1 LEIPELSGIQ
11 WVPGSGSP
19 TCGDPCWFPYY
30 QRIQEKGKLLVL
42 VEDVLLEQLE
52 GLMDAISPKG
62 VLVSVQVQD
71 VETAQEV
78 EKRFQRWRD
87 S

>member
-1 LEIPELSGIQ
+1 
-11 WVPGSGSP
+11 
-19 TCGDPCWFPYY
+19 
-30 QRIQEKGKLLVL
+30 LLVL